1 MIDDQNGIGRARR
14 YSIVYGNERL
24 MRAFPAFYLLA
35 AYPPSP
41 FIGASREVAG
51 SPCFPIF
58 PPEGKDVRAARE
70 QSSGKALPFRLS
82 RKKLLWSAEYPIV
95 QEDDRRGQA
104 SCIGVQTPRDVPQAP
119 SVRCI
124 ESQRTSKP

>member
-14 YSIVYGNERL
+14 YSIVYGMERL

-35 AYPPSP
+35 TYPLSP

-58 PPEGKDVRAARE
+58 PLEAKDVRAARE
-70 QSSGKALPFRLS
+70 QSSG
-82 RKKLLWSAEYPIV
+82 SA
-95 QEDDRRGQA
+95 
-104 SCIGVQTPRDVPQAP
+104 
-119 SVRCI
+119 SVVEEEVVMVGGIPDCAGG
-124 ESQRTSKP
+124 